1 MDCLLAQI
9 IQEEVKRNI
18 QLNQDVMIEEL
29 CKGFSEDAKL
39 DYDMAKL
46 STNAIAFSMKMS
58 VVLTLKILSECK
70 IISFDKDELRRVC
83 FQKDFTKMWS
93 DALKK

>member
-9 IQEEVKRNI
+9 IQEEVQRNI
-18 QLNQDVMIEEL
+18 QLNKDVMIEEL
-29 CKGFSEDAKL
+29 SKGFSEDAKM
-39 DYDMAKL
+39 DHDMAKL

-70 IISFDKDELRRVC
+70 IISFDEDELRRVC